1 MIPILSLITGVV
13 SLNVLRT
20 KTESMVGNDSMVI
33 QYQISKKA
41 IWSVPPVCVA
51 IFVGYYLY
59 SMQLTSQFLSLSYF
73 QVLGL
78 LLGYIFLTLNNVYF
92 DIIAVKFRNFV
103 VFSIVSVYLF
113 LTYVIYYLLIHTLG
127 LDGWIVGV
135 FVINGSCTIIFY
147 RITKALV

>member
-1 MIPILSLITGVV
+1 
-13 SLNVLRT
+13 
-20 KTESMVGNDSMVI
+20 
-33 QYQISKKA
+33 
-41 IWSVPPVCVA
+41 
-51 IFVGYYLY
+51 
-59 SMQLTSQFLSLSYF
+59 MQLTSQFLSLGYF

-92 DIIAVKFRNFV
+92 DIIAVKFRNLV
-103 VFSIVSVYLF
+103 VLSIVSVYLF